1 MYHLSSCKNVKKKY
15 LTISIFIQKYPIYTC
30 YRFTKIIY
38 SVKKMIMA
46 DLRKLGFIGTI
57 GDEDEIE
64 VEPESSDSDNEEAQV
79 ICALFVLS

>member
-1 MYHLSSCKNVKKKY
+1 
-15 LTISIFIQKYPIYTC
+15 
-30 YRFTKIIY
+30 
-38 SVKKMIMA
+38 MIMA